1 MRYKKLPPAFLV
13 DEADVETI
21 DYNNDSDEVMFAK
34 ESIVIA
40 ANKIFDKYKKEEAE
54 NNMDEAETIN
64 YVDDTNRD
72 AVREN
77 KNAKIAAK
85 KITEKYKRLAR
96 QRKIKP
102 TPTAVVTD
110 GFRKPS
116 KKRKG
121 TIKSAI
127 IAARNIS

>member
-34 ESIVIA
+34 ESIAIA
-40 ANKIFDKYKKEEAE
+40 ANKIFDRYKEEEAE
-54 NNMDEAETIN
+54 NNLDEAETIN

-110 GFRKPS
+110 GFRKP
-116 KKRKG
+116 R
-121 TIKSAI
+121 
-127 IAARNIS
+127 

>member
-1 MRYKKLPPAFLV
+1 MTLMRSCLLKKVLLLLQTKYLT
-13 DEADVETI
+13 DI
-21 DYNNDSDEVMFAK
+21 K
-34 ESIVIA
+34 RRRL
-40 ANKIFDKYKKEEAE
+40 KI
-54 NNMDEAETIN
+54 ETIN

-85 KITEKYKRLAR
+85 EITEKYKRLAR
-96 QRKIKP
+96 KRKIKP

-110 GFRKPS
+110 GFRNPS

-121 TIKSAI
+121 TTKSTI
-127 IAARNIS
+127 IAARDISKKYKNLRHR